1 MIQNSQY
8 RTIPTDLQLNGPILS
23 FVKNPSD
30 TTLAVGQSA
39 YFTGV
44 ATAQF
49 PDQTPVNPAVGFA
62 TGTIAYQWYSV
73 TDGQL
78 TEGTKYTGTAT
89 TELYINGVESPSDNG
104 TQYYLSAD
112 YVAIGTSPNA
122 NNESFTSSSAS
133 LTVHPEIIINTHPSN
148 VSVGAGGVATFTIDA
163 SLTDGSYGGLAYQW
177 RVDGENITDGVYESL
192 SVAKEGVRGQL
203 DDAVILLPLNED
215 PESSGNVNLRDYS
228 DNTKTITAGSLYGDG
243 PVWQS
248 TGLATGNFYNGA
260 AYFNGETSYLN
271 VAGSSDFNMADQPF
285 TMEAWIKW
293 STLWHTGLGG
303 GSQYDWEVIACLGGG
318 YYHDGGIW
326 WSILRNAPRGDSV
339 IFYISGVAG
348 YSPIAT
354 NVDIRADD
362 DEWHHYAVTRTSR
375 DDGHKVRMWMDG
387 ELIGENTV
395 NFVDVNFGGDEKGYI
410 ALEHATFHTVGY
422 YYPNCWM
429 QDFRCYKGL
438 DKYKEPFTPSR
449 TSILAYER
457 NVTTFDDS
465 FPSSL
470 ALPLWNST
478 GTINEVNVEDVSE
491 NKLTVT
497 QGSVKLTWDT
507 NVTKWYDGSVLFPD
521 DINANLSVQSS
532 DVLAFGSGDFTIE
545 AWCYFT
551 KDSWNDIFATD
562 NYSTY
567 RGAAETAGLF
577 AFRKSNT
584 NILSFYCNQSE
595 KGVGGFESM
604 NNGVTNGD
612 AIALNTWV
620 HCAVTRQNG
629 VVRMFLNGNFQDS
642 HEFSTIPIH
651 SAGQPRVGGTAGNTY
666 PMGGYIQDLIVY
678 KGVAKYTED
687 FVVPNRSIL
696 SEDKTYS
703 EISGSQTPELTITP
717 DTEGAHKVDCLVT
730 HPNASSKTSN
740 TANLIVTEPKSLI
753 NIEGYDGTSTAT
765 LLSKNLQDSEF
776 SLSADDINSDDICL
790 YAAERDIDVEID
802 MYGGKG
808 IGFDEEGGTNY
819 NAGFRW
825 TSGGDGGEGGF
836 SRIQFTMKKDEE
848 YILRGIKSNTALFL
862 YRKASL
868 IAVVGQ
874 GGNGG
879 HYGNGGRGGGVSIAG
894 ESTTSSSG
902 GSGGTGGVLI
912 PNGNLGENGT
922 FGSRGNPS
930 TVYPE
935 DSQASA
941 KNPGQ
946 TIKCSKGVYWRD
958 QGKSACEDLGS
969 IKFRLSDGTEVTNS
983 ATIDRGF
990 KAGYSINSTGGLGGG
1005 DGAAGGH
1012 GATGGEGHNSAGGGG
1027 GSGYSDGSIDII
1039 RTTLGGGTGNSRIN
1053 IRLASGSE
1061 RFDGFFV
1068 DNQGRILIL
1077 AADDR
1082 DPRGITKTSGIVNYG
1097 NNECIDDVRWKRF
1110 LDLARDGTQDYR
1122 LTATEDNSTVKITN
1136 ATEKNIYKMMNANV
1150 KKLSTSLTD
1159 WELGFTPSNEYAIA
1173 WDDDQATYS
1182 GGGDYSGILWNDGSR
1197 YTKGYAYY
1205 GASKNPSFTPVHS
1218 YHFTS
1223 VNWWILP
1230 PGVPDF

>member
-8 RTIPTDLQLNGPILS
+8 RAIPTDLQLNGPILS
-23 FVKNPSD
+23 FVKTPSD
-30 TTLAVGQSA
+30 STLAVGQSA

-49 PDQTPVNPAVGFA
+49 PTQTPANPAVGFA

-89 TELYINGVESPSDNG
+89 TELYINGVESPADNG

-122 NNESFTSSSAS
+122 NNESFTSSRAN
-133 LTVHPEIIINTHPSN
+133 LTVYPEIIINTHPSN
-148 VSVGAGGVATFTIDA
+148 ATVGAGGDTSFTIDA

-203 DDAVILLPLNED
+203 DDAVILVPLNED

-228 DNTKTITAGSLYGDG
+228 NNTKTLTAGSLYGDA

-248 TGLATGNFYNGA
+248 TGFATGNFYNGA
-260 AYFNGETSYLN
+260 AYFNGETSYIN
-271 VAGSSDFNMADQPF
+271 VAGSPDFNMTDQPF
-285 TMEAWIKW
+285 TMEVWIKW

-303 GSQYDWEVIACLGGG
+303 GSQYDWEVISSLGGG

-326 WSILRNAPRGDSV
+326 WSILRNAPRGDSTT
-339 IFYISGVAG
+339 FYISGVAG
-348 YSPIAT
+348 YSAIAT
-354 NVDIRADD
+354 KVDIRADD

-395 NFVDVNFGGDEKGYI
+395 NFVDVNFGGDDLGYI
-410 ALEHATFHTVGY
+410 GLEHATFHTIGY

-457 NVTTFDDS
+457 NVTLFDDS

-521 DINANLSVQSS
+521 DNNANLSVQSS

-567 RGAAETAGLF
+567 RGAPETAGMF

-584 NILSFYCNQSE
+584 NILSFYCNRSE
-595 KGVGGFESM
+595 ADVGGFESM

-620 HCAVTRQNG
+620 HCAVSRQNG

-642 HEFSTIPIH
+642 HEFSTVPIH

-703 EISGSQTPELTITP
+703 EISGSQTTKLTITP
-717 DTEGAHKVDCLVT
+717 DTIGAHKVDCLVT

-740 TANLIVTEPKSLI
+740 TANLIVTEPKSLV
-753 NIEGYDGTSTAT
+753 NIEGYDSTSTAT
-765 LLSKNLQDSEF
+765 LLSKNLEDSEF
-776 SLSADDINSDDICL
+776 SLSASDINSDDICL
-790 YAAERDIDVEID
+790 YAAERDIDVEFD
-802 MYGGKG
+802 LFAGKG
-808 IGFDEEGGTNY
+808 SDKGNFV
-819 NAGFRW
+819 
-825 TSGGDGGEGGF
+825 GGEGGY
-836 SRIQFTMKKDEE
+836 SRIAFTMKHKEE
-848 YILRGIKSNTALFL
+848 YVIRGLKSNTGLFL
-862 YRKASL
+862 YRKGSL
-868 IAVVGQ
+868 IAAAGS
-874 GGNGG
+874 GGDAGNGG
-879 HYGNGGRGGGVSIAG
+879 DGGDGGGVNLAG
-894 ESTTSSSG
+894 QSGTGRNAGAGAFRIGIGDLQEDGTYGSASSLAISDIYPEDGKSTGT
-902 GSGGTGGVLI
+902 SGGT
-912 PNGNLGENGT
+912 
-922 FGSRGNPS
+922 
-930 TVYPE
+930 
-935 DSQASA
+935 
-941 KNPGQ
+941 
-946 TIKCSKGVYWRD
+946 TIKCSKGKYWRD
-958 QGKSACEDLGS
+958 QGKSACEDLGR

-990 KAGYSINSTGGLGGG
+990 KAGYSINRTAGAYDSGAGFGG
-1005 DGAAGGH
+1005 DGAVGGD
-1012 GATGGEGHNSAGGGG
+1012 GGGTGQGGGGG

-1039 RTTLGGGTGNSRIN
+1039 RTTLGGSTGNSRIN
-1053 IRLASGSE
+1053 VRIASGSE

-1082 DPRGITKTSGIVNYG
+1082 DPRKLTKTTGIVNYG
-1097 NNECIDDVRWKRF
+1097 DNACIDDTRWRRF

-1122 LTATEDNSTVKITN
+1122 LTATTNNSTTKIVN
-1136 ATEKNIYKMMNANV
+1136 ATEKNIHKMMNGNV
-1150 KKLSTSLTD
+1150 KTLSTSLTSWD
-1159 WELGFTPSNEYAIA
+1159 IAFAGSGEYAIA
-1173 WDDDQATYS
+1173 WDDKEGTYS
-1182 GGGDYSGILWNDGSR
+1182 GGGDYSGILWNDGTR
-1197 YTKGYAYY
+1197 YTQGYAYY
-1205 GASKNPSFTPVHS
+1205 GASNNPTFTPVHS
-1218 YHFTS
+1218 YHHTS